1 MLEILILI
9 ALTSRVGK
17 IVEAKGLA
25 SGGYKWGAVGLW
37 IGGEIAGAFIGGIIV
52 AMTNS
57 DVNCIAYLVALLGAG
72 IGAWVAVTI
81 AKDAEPMPGYPK
93 ETVPTIGEPP
103 QNPQ

>member
-1 MLEILILI
+1 MLEILFII

-37 IGGEIAGAFIGGIIV
+37 FGGEIAGAFIGGIIL
-52 AMTNS
+52 AMTGI
-57 DVNCIAYLVALLGAG
+57 DVNCIAYFIALLGAG
-72 IGAWVAVTI
+72 IGAWVAITI

-93 ETVPTIGEPP
+93 ETAPISGEPP
-103 QNPQ
+103 KNPQ